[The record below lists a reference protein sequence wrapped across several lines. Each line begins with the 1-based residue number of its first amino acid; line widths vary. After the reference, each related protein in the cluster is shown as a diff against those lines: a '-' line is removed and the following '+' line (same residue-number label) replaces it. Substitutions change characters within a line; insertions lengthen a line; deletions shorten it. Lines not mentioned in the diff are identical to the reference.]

1 LTRYKT
7 GKDAVKYL
15 IARFLNSSPEE
26 KIAAVAGNV
35 KVGNTVNWLTKWQ
48 SIEYTTSQNFDRLAY
63 ANINA
68 ITVIPGAI
76 GAFRK
81 SVVDEVGGYSSD
93 TLAEDCDITV
103 KF

>member
-1 LTRYKT
+1 
-7 GKDAVKYL
+7 
-15 IARFLNSSPEE
+15 
-26 KIAAVAGNV
+26 VAGNV

-103 KF
+103 KILKKVIPLPMKTEQLP